1 IFRPSSENTAKPKA
15 RRCVPFKFVPED
27 YFGFF
32 LSHGWPAKDVRYIV
46 DAAQKAWTT
55 CSHMG
60 SCHVRPSRTVLEPRG
75 ARSTEN
81 SMAYVLFEPCLNL
94 VHILIAPVCRERR
107 GYGTKSRSTRLL
119 PVRSR
124 G

>member
-1 IFRPSSENTAKPKA
+1 MRIENA
-15 RRCVPFKFVPED
+15 PFKFVPGD

-32 LSHGWPAKDVRYIV
+32 LSHGWQAKDVRYIV
-46 DAAQKAWTT
+46 DAAQKLGRPAPTW
-55 CSHMG
+55 
-60 SCHVRPSRTVLEPRG
+60 VRVMFALRGLFLSLEERDQ
-75 ARSTEN
+75 RKN

-94 VHILIAPVCRERR
+94 VHILTAPVCRERR
-107 GYGTKSRSTRLL
+107 GYGTKSRSTKLL